1 MDLDYKRI
9 LLLLVILLHAAG
21 LHADPL
27 VIIDRSDVSLSEFR
41 MGYYVDDSQALSYTD
56 VRDLRFTD
64 TGSKTTLG
72 TSARVTWFKVALN
85 NTSAQSQQLFVH
97 LPHAYH
103 VKSVGFYQERD
114 NELINRQVLDMD
126 HVADSDLMYRGTAV
140 YPITLPARTTTTLYL
155 RSHSFSHQWF
165 AVEILDENASRRALI
180 SLNTDIALLVGMML
194 ALVFYNGLLYFA
206 SSKKE
211 NIYYSLYLISGLVW
225 IALSYGLIASA
236 FDAYGTAVFKL
247 NISLISMPIF
257 LMLFMMTIFETRK
270 YYPTE
275 HRCLQGLLLVLI
287 GVLVWGLFDISAALK
302 PASTLAAIM
311 MLVTFSV
318 SISLYRKGNPLV
330 KYFLIG
336 HTFFVVFNGVAVLFY
351 KGLIEPSY
359 LSSHGVGI
367 GIMLEA
373 LTLAFIISYR
383 IKILE
388 DIRASQDELK
398 KQAATDPLTRL
409 YNRRYFFSEADYLLE
424 LAKSGNKPLSVLMID
439 IDHFKLVNDIHGH
452 GVGDQVIIGIAQ
464 TLKKYSRSHDLIA
477 RFGGEE
483 FVVLLPEADEEEAMR
498 CAERI
503 RIAVESLTIAGGT
516 EPIRCTISV
525 GIAAVNT
532 GGKSIESALQEADKA
547 LYQAK
552 KSGRNRICVSSLAA
566 SSYTNSLIA
575 SP

>member
-1 MDLDYKRI
+1 MDLHYKQL
-9 LLLLVILLHAAG
+9 LLLLVMLLHAAG
-21 LHADPL
+21 LNADPL
-27 VIIDRSDVSLSEFR
+27 VVIDRSDVNLTEFR
-41 MGYYVDDSQALSYTD
+41 MGYHVDDSRALSYED
-56 VRDLRFTD
+56 ARELPFSE

-72 TSARVTWFKVALN
+72 TDARVTWFKLILD
-85 NTSAQSQQLFVH
+85 NTSLREQKLFVH

-103 VKSVGFYQERD
+103 VKSIGFYEERGSK
-114 NELINRQVLDMD
+114 LVHSKVLDMD
-126 HVADSDLMYRGTAV
+126 RVAASELMFRGTAV
-140 YPITLPARTTTTLYL
+140 YPVTLPAGEATTLYL
-155 RSHSFSHQWF
+155 RSHSYSHQWF
-165 AVEILDENASRRALI
+165 AVEILDEDASRRALI
-180 SLNTDIALLVGMML
+180 SINTDIALMVGMML

-211 NIYYSLYLISGLVW
+211 NIFYSFYLISGLVW
-225 IALSYGLIASA
+225 IALSYGLVASF
-236 FDAYGTAVFKL
+236 FDVYGSAVFKL
-247 NISLISMPIF
+247 NISLITMPIF
-257 LMLFMMTIFETRK
+257 LMLFMMTIFETRR

-275 HRCLQGLLLVLI
+275 HRFLQGLLLILI

-336 HTFFVVFNGVAVLFY
+336 HTFFVVFNGIAVLFY

-409 YNRRYFFSEADYLLE
+409 YNRRFFFSEADYLLE
-424 LAKSGNKPLSVLMID
+424 LAKGKHTPLAVLVID
-439 IDHFKLVNDIHGH
+439 IDHFKRVNDTHGH
-452 GVGDQVIIGIAQ
+452 GIGDQVIISIAQ
-464 TLKKYSRSHDLIA
+464 ALKKHSRSNDLIA

-483 FVVLLPEADEEEAMR
+483 FVMLLPETDLTEAMR

-503 RIAVESLTIAGGT
+503 RLAVQNIETAIDHG
-516 EPIRCTISV
+516 EIRCTISI
-525 GIAAVNT
+525 GIAAVDASHET
-532 GGKSIESALQEADKA
+532 IESALNRADKA
-547 LYQAK
+547 LYEAK
-552 KSGRNRICVSSLAA
+552 NSGRNRICVDQPQDLPGDAISLPVA
-566 SSYTNSLIA
+566 
-575 SP
+575 

>member
-1 MDLDYKRI
+1 MDLHFRQLLF
-9 LLLLVILLHAAG
+9 LLLILLHAPGVFAEPR
-21 LHADPL
+21 A
-27 VIIDRSDVSLSEFR
+27 VIDQPEVSLTEFR
-41 MGYYVDDSQALSYTD
+41 MGYHVDDSRSLTYAD
-56 VRDLRFTD
+56 VRDLPFTE
-64 TGSKTTLG
+64 TGNKTTLG
-72 TSARVTWFKVALN
+72 TSARVTWFKVILE
-85 NTSAQSQQLFVH
+85 NTSSLEQELFVH

-103 VKSVGFYQERD
+103 LKSIGFFEERND
-114 NELINRQVLDMD
+114 ELTSSQSLDMD
-126 HVADSDLMYRGTAV
+126 QAADNSLMYRGTAV
-140 YPITLPARTTTTLYL
+140 YPISLSEGEVATLYL

-165 AVEILDENASRRALI
+165 AVDVYDLEASRHALI
-180 SLNTDIALLVGMML
+180 SINTDIALLVGMML

-211 NIYYSLYLISGLVW
+211 NIFYSLYLISGLVW

-236 FDAYGTAVFKL
+236 FGLYGTAVFKL
-247 NISLISMPIF
+247 NISLITMPIF

-270 YYPTE
+270 LYPTE
-275 HRCLQGLLLVLI
+275 HRILQGLLAVLI
-287 GVLVWGLFDISAALK
+287 GVLAWGFFDISAALK

-330 KYFLIG
+330 KYFLVG
-336 HTFFVVFNGVAVLFY
+336 HTFFVVFNGFAVLFY
-351 KGLIEPSY
+351 KGLVEPSY

-409 YNRRYFFSEADYLLE
+409 YNRRFFFSEADYLLE
-424 LAKSGNKPLSVLMID
+424 LARNSHTPLTVVVID
-439 IDHFKLVNDIHGH
+439 IDHFKQVNDTHGH
-452 GVGDQVIIGIAQ
+452 GVGDQVIVSIAQ
-464 TLKKYSRSHDLIA
+464 ALKKFSRSKDLIA

-483 FVVLLPEADEEEAMR
+483 FVMLLPETALEEAAG

-503 RIAVESLTIAGGT
+503 RAAIENLQTTVEDSDIN
-516 EPIRCTISV
+516 CTISL
-525 GIAAVNT
+525 GIAAVDVSNE
-532 GGKSIESALQEADKA
+532 SIESALNRADKA
-547 LYQAK
+547 LYEAK
-552 KSGRNRICVSSLAA
+552 NTGRNRICTHQPNAGSRTAPIVS
-566 SSYTNSLIA
+566 T
-575 SP
+575 